1 MHIVIRVRRRAKMNM
16 RFVDLHC
23 DTLLEM
29 YSKNRDLAELDGH
42 IDLAALRQ
50 GGALM
55 QCFAAFLPT
64 YDCAQRHGVTLPPY
78 ELYPS
83 INTSLPSSIAL
94 FISEGTSVMYFSSS
108 GTSFA

>member
-1 MHIVIRVRRRAKMNM
+1 MNM

-23 DTLLEM
+23 DTLL
-29 YSKNRDLAELDGH
+29 ELDGH

-78 ELYPS
+78 ELFHAMADVFDRQMEKYKDE
-83 INTSLPSSIAL
+83 IAPARCYADVQKNAAAGK
-94 FISEGTSVMYFSSS
+94 ISAMLTVEC
-108 GTSFA
+108 A

>member
-1 MHIVIRVRRRAKMNM
+1 MNM

-55 QCFAAFLPT
+55 QCFA
-64 YDCAQRHGVTLPPY
+64 
-78 ELYPS
+78 PS
-83 INTSLPSSIAL
+83 CRRMTARSA
-94 FISEGTSVMYFSSS
+94 T
-108 GTSFA
+108 A